1 LRYIIGQLESLI
13 AIHRAII
20 INTGTSII
28 NKIKDKIIS
37 NVLFAI
43 LHHAV
48 IDMGDNSIMGTHH
61 IQFSHDELIGVCF
74 DIFGYIIDI
83 PYILASENI

>member
-1 LRYIIGQLESLI
+1 MGQLESLI
-13 AIHRAII
+13 IIHNDII
-20 INTGTSII
+20 INTGTSIS

-37 NVLFAI
+37 NVLFFF
-43 LHHAV
+43 LHHAD
-48 IDMGDNSIMGTHH
+48 IDIDDSSMMGTHH

-74 DIFGYIIDI
+74 DIFGYIIET